1 VADDHL
7 SGSEAERLQR
17 VLAAWSAAPSVNDP
31 NPGAAEATLARAV
44 ERIGRQLPASAATLY
59 RALDGGSMLEGN
71 LNLFPLLSDSEKLA
85 VTTASRLLRSW
96 DWPIPDELVLFGD
109 EGADDQLG
117 LWLPVAG
124 EGRPIVVAV
133 AAIFEERSF
142 AIVGDDLAGFLLGQ
156 TAFYLLSFAEDED
169 EDLAEAID
177 ALGLPEHLR
186 QLDVS
191 GSDDEYHALLQWANP
206 GLPDPRPDAYRRG
219 LTAAELAAH
228 AKRSP

>member
-31 NPGAAEATLARAV
+31 NPGASEATLASAV

-117 LWLPVAG
+117 LWLPVAC

-142 AIVGDDLAGFLLGQ
+142 AIVGDDLPGFLLGQ
-156 TAFYLLSFAEDED
+156 TAFHLLSLAED

-186 QLDVS
+186 QLDVR
-191 GSDDEYHALLQWANP
+191 GSHDEYHTLLQWANP

-219 LTAAELAAH
+219 LTEADVAAH
-228 AKRSP
+228 ARRPA